1 MKSGQESSAA
11 RRAPEKDEFVSRK
24 LIRPTL
30 AAAQEPNAES
40 GNGGAHVA
48 ERGPRTERRERLP
61 RKSFVPEQTFAE
73 NFYFQKQLQTKTL
86 LTLVLKNGETI
97 NGTVDWYDKSCVKLT
112 RAGKPSL
119 LLYKTGIRY
128 IYKSSEDVRGH

>member
-1 MKSGQESSAA
+1 MKSGHESTAA
-11 RRAPEKDEFVSRK
+11 QRAPEKDEFVSRK

-30 AAAQEPNAES
+30 PVPEQHSES
-40 GNGGAHVA
+40 TNGASQSG
-48 ERGPRTERRERLP
+48 ERTRSERRERAP

-97 NGTVDWYDKSCVKLT
+97 NGTVEWYDKNCVKLT
-112 RAGKPSL
+112 RTGKPNL
-119 LLYKTGIRY
+119 LLYKTAIRY
-128 IYKSSEDVRGH
+128 IYKSAEDVRGH